1 MIQMKKP
8 KSVSIYG
15 SDRFRPV
22 RFLPETMDEDA

>member
-1 MIQMKKP
+1 MIQMKNP
-8 KSVSIYG
+8 KAVSISG

>member
-8 KSVSIYG
+8 KSVRISG
-15 SDRFRPV
+15 SDGFRPV